1 MTLDQTLGQLE
12 AAADPSRL
20 RLLAVLADGE
30 AAVGELCTV
39 LDQSQPR
46 VSRHLR
52 LLSEAG
58 LIENFREGRWVF
70 YRLAPGTA
78 AGGIGRCLDALRAD
92 GDAVVA
98 ADRTR
103 MGELRRQREGAAL
116 REAGAVLL
124 RGVAAGHEE
133 RGHLAEALAEVLDL
147 DLDKARDPGRPSLGE
162 VLDIGCGSG
171 TVLGILAP
179 RVQSAVGI
187 DPSPA
192 MRQLARSRLHAAGL
206 DRCTLR
212 DADMHALPFATGR
225 FDLVVVD
232 EVLGLTRE
240 PDQVLR
246 EAARVLRPGGR
257 LLVLERVLPAVRRLP
272 DAANGH
278 LYENQ
283 LAALL
288 GAAGLHIARRQWLP
302 GRTPDRAVF
311 LASAEPP
318 RARTGTYGDL

>member
-1 MTLDQTLGQLE
+1 MNLAQTLAQLE

-30 AAVGELCTV
+30 AAVGELCAV

-70 YRLAPGTA
+70 YRLAQGTG
-78 AGGIGRCLDALRAD
+78 AGGIGRCLEALRAD

-98 ADRTR
+98 ADRAR
-103 MGELRRQREGAAL
+103 MGELRRRREAAAL
-116 REAGAVLL
+116 REAGVVLL
-124 RGVAAGHEE
+124 RGGAAGSEE

-147 DLDKARDPGRPSLGE
+147 GPDRPSLGE

-179 RVQSAVGI
+179 RVRSAVGI

-212 DADMHALPFATGR
+212 DADMHALPFETGR

-240 PDQVLR
+240 PGQVLR
-246 EAARVLRPGGR
+246 EAARVLRPGGQ
-257 LLVLERVLPAVRRLP
+257 LLVLDRVLPAVRRLP
-272 DAANGH
+272 EAAGGA

-283 LAALL
+283 LAVLL
-288 GAAGLHIARRQWLP
+288 GAAGLHVARRQWLP

-311 LASAEPP
+311 LATVEPP
-318 RARTGTYGDL
+318 RARARTGTYGDL